1 MMGIHQAHDELF
13 HYQVNL
19 EKRVRANH
27 PLRAVLEAVDFAFV
41 RAEVACTYGQ
51 NGHVSVDPVI
61 LLKLMFL
68 LFFDD
73 VKSERELMATL
84 PERLDYLWFLGLG
97 LDDAIPDHS
106 VLSKARRR
114 WGPEVFERL
123 FARTVSACVAAGL
136 VDGRKLHIDA
146 SLIEAN
152 ASRDSVLKSSPE
164 LIAALKAA
172 YQAQE
177 SKLEETTT
185 PEGYEAVNDRTMSL
199 SDPDASLG
207 GKRHRNGTRPRYA
220 HHRVVDDQC
229 AVITAVESTPG
240 TIAEH
245 KKLLELVEQAE
256 ANTGKAV
263 QIVVADRGYGTREN
277 YVACQQRGWRTHLG
291 DRDAGKASVEA
302 RREAAGLFGESAF
315 RYEEA
320 SNSFICPAG
329 ERLRPRVFN
338 KKRESWEYATARGV
352 CGACALRAQC
362 TRSRTGRT
370 VKRHREQALLDKAR
384 AQAHS
389 VQGRADRRR
398 RQHLMEGS
406 FAQAAN
412 AHHFKRSRW
421 RRLWR
426 QRIQDWLIAAV
437 QNIGKLIRYSRRPP
451 GHAQSAMEAKMTILT
466 LTTPL
471 CSLISRFCRFFNAN
485 PPAFEKQS
493 ALSVAT
499 AHAPL

>member
-27 PLRAVLEAVDFAFV
+27 PLRAVLERVDFAFV
-41 RAEVACTYGQ
+41 RAEVACAYGR

-123 FARTVSACVAAGL
+123 FVRTVSACVAAGL

-152 ASRDSVLKSSPE
+152 ASRDSVVKSTPQ

-185 PEGYEAVNDRTMSL
+185 PEGYEAVNDRAMSL

-207 GKRHRNGTRPRYA
+207 GRRHRNGTRPRYA
-220 HHRVVDDQC
+220 HHRVIDDQC

-256 ANTGKAV
+256 ANTGKAA

-291 DRDAGKASVEA
+291 DRDAGKQSVEA

-315 RYEEA
+315 RLDEA
-320 SNSFICPAG
+320 SNSFVCPAG

-338 KKRESWEYATARGV
+338 QQRESWEYATQKGV
-352 CGACALRAQC
+352 CAACALRAQC

-370 VKRHREQALLDKAR
+370 LKRHRDQKLLDRAR

-389 VQGRADRRR
+389 AQGRADRRR

-412 AHHFKRSRW
+412 AHHFKRARW

-437 QNIGKLIRYSRRPP
+437 QNIGKLIRYSRPRP
-451 GHAQSAMEAKMTILT
+451 GHAQAVEAINTIHLT
-466 LTTPL
+466 LTT
-471 CSLISRFCRFFNAN
+471 SLAALMTRFRRFGKAN
-485 PPAFEKQS
+485 TLAPAQES
-493 ALSVAT
+493 ELVTAT
-499 AHAPL
+499 VLHSH